1 MRQLI
6 LPEIKILLRGSIH
19 DEYSLTGKA
28 EEIVWKIHGELSI
41 FEPCGDDDQRSIWME
56 IPRGKITD
64 WMNFDDA
71 VKYGV
76 ATTREEYEQEWLAWY
91 PRKTEWIKIT
101 TAVYENNVF
110 FYVSN
115 GRHDFASFRGDN
127 HGNSNASGFTK
138 HFEKILNEVRLIK
151 ERILKDVDAYNEYV
165 ETNLPKQ
172 IREGRIHRKDLYR
185 ILPWKRPDLSDRD
198 KITKMLHD
206 CKEYSGTP
214 LDQMTIRSYCKY
226 YRIAH
231 KVYHDWHTDQKE
243 KKRNEDYP
251 TDDIDY
257 YRTRHFHK
265 ISPKLDLDSEEDF
278 MKFKHDHY
286 GELGF
291 SRTDIVADNHTI
303 PGKWTIRIS
312 PSYSSQIWLALEV
325 ALALYEAGI
334 PLRVE
339 NADRLR
345 EAVQE
350 SDCVRLTSHSF
361 HNYISHQEEISV
373 YVLPWEDECQYEIY
387 GVTAE
392 QLQDLISHSEWL
404 PVNKLKIQKPIP
416 LESPLY
422 DLMRD
427 KVTEPMFL
435 HDIRLKMWK
444 DYDTYVGTY
453 HYNEFSK
460 HGYCPST
467 DRYADSRIYD
477 TWSEA
482 VTAGLL
488 KLIDERR
495 TNEDI

>member
-1 MRQLI
+1 M
-6 LPEIKILLRGSIH
+6 
-19 DEYSLTGKA
+19 
-28 EEIVWKIHGELSI
+28 
-41 FEPCGDDDQRSIWME
+41 
-56 IPRGKITD
+56 
-64 WMNFDDA
+64 
-71 VKYGV
+71 
-76 ATTREEYEQEWLAWY
+76 
-91 PRKTEWIKIT
+91 
-101 TAVYENNVF
+101 
-110 FYVSN
+110 
-115 GRHDFASFRGDN
+115 
-127 HGNSNASGFTK
+127 
-138 HFEKILNEVRLIK
+138 
-151 ERILKDVDAYNEYV
+151 
-165 ETNLPKQ
+165 
-172 IREGRIHRKDLYR
+172 
-185 ILPWKRPDLSDRD
+185 
-198 KITKMLHD
+198 
-206 CKEYSGTP
+206 
-214 LDQMTIRSYCKY
+214 
-226 YRIAH
+226 
-231 KVYHDWHTDQKE
+231 
-243 KKRNEDYP
+243 
-251 TDDIDY
+251 
-257 YRTRHFHK
+257 
-265 ISPKLDLDSEEDF
+265 
-278 MKFKHDHY
+278 
-286 GELGF
+286 
-291 SRTDIVADNHTI
+291 
-303 PGKWTIRIS
+303 
-312 PSYSSQIWLALEV
+312 
-325 ALALYEAGI
+325 
-334 PLRVE
+334 RVE